1 MRFINMSIRLVKDQ
15 YIWLRGYAEK
25 QGESMNTIIRRALTD
40 YKNRL

>member
-1 MRFINMSIRLVKDQ
+1 MSIQILSDQ
-15 YIWLRGYAEK
+15 YIWLRSYAEK

>member
-1 MRFINMSIRLVKDQ
+1 MIMSIRLVRDQ
-15 YIWLRGYAEK
+15 YLWLKSYAGK